1 MKEAYGRLWPY
12 LRRHRKAALLVL
24 LLALVSGGG
33 TQLTMVLLEP
43 LMGRLFPADSAE
55 AAASGAG
62 SPMASFN
69 DSYLEPWLLSLPDF
83 GMSPAVAEVVAL
95 VLLIALLALV
105 FALAEYAFI
114 RTTRMLGATMI
125 TDLRQDMVEHV
136 VRLDVNWHSGRRLG
150 DLVTR
155 MTSDAATS
163 LRIVTLMMEELIQ
176 CPFTITASLFV
187 AFAAEPRATLGMLI
201 LLPVIALPVLILGPK
216 VRRRS
221 KASQDSLGDSTQ
233 SLVQMLSGIRVVKA
247 FRMEEREA
255 DEFRRNN
262 NEFLSHTKRMVRAQA
277 TSLGITTLLSSGGV
291 GLALG
296 VLALIQLLITPV
308 FHSSATTVV
317 FFGAIATVFAFTKR
331 LTKSISVI
339 QTSMGSVDRV
349 FEVFDLRS
357 ALDASGSTRAWPGLR
372 EGLRFEQVSFS
383 YPETEGAALRDITF
397 ELRRGERLALV
408 GHSGS
413 GKSTLLDLVARFYDP
428 SEGRIL
434 ADGQNLR
441 ELRQADWLGRL
452 AVVQQRPFL
461 FQASI
466 RENVRY
472 AKPAASD
479 EDVLRAC
486 QAANLG
492 ELLARLPQGLDTPVG
507 EGGARL
513 SGGEAQRVTIARAL
527 LKDAE
532 ILLLDEATSALDAQS
547 ERAVQEALDHLMKG
561 RTTFVIAHR
570 LSTVRDADRILV
582 LDQGRLIEQGTHE
595 QLLALGGH
603 YARLWRL
610 QAGEPLSKTTA

>member
-1 MKEAYGRLWPY
+1 MREAYGRLWPY
-12 LRRHRKAALLVL
+12 LRRHRRAALAV
-24 LLALVSGGG
+24 LALAVVSGGG
-33 TQLTMVLLEP
+33 TQATMVLLEP
-43 LMGRLFPADSAE
+43 LMGRLFPEGE
-55 AAASGAG
+55 AAVAASVS
-62 SPMASFN
+62 SPMARFN
-69 DSYLEPWLLSLPDF
+69 DRFLEPWLRGLPDF
-83 GMSPAVAEVVAL
+83 GLTPAVAEVLAL
-95 VLLIALLALV
+95 VLLIAACALL

-114 RTTRMLGATMI
+114 RTTRMLGARMI

-136 VRLDVNWHSGRRLG
+136 IRLDVNWHGGRRLG

-155 MTSDAATS
+155 LTSDAATS

-176 CPFTITASLFV
+176 CPFTIAASLAV
-187 AFAAEPRATLGMLI
+187 AFAAEPRATLGMLV
-201 LLPVIALPVLILGPK
+201 LLPLIALPVMILGPK

-262 NEFLSHTKRMVRAQA
+262 HEFLNQTQRMVRAQA
-277 TSLGITTLLSSGGV
+277 TSLGITTLISSGGV

-296 VLALIQLLITPV
+296 GLALIQLLVAPV
-308 FHSSATTVV
+308 FSSAATTVV
-317 FFGAIATVFAFTKR
+317 FFGSIFTVFAFTKR
-331 LTKSISVI
+331 LTKAVSVI
-339 QTSMGSVDRV
+339 QTSLGSVDRV

-357 ALDASGSTRAWPGLR
+357 ALDASGATRPWPGLR
-372 EGLRFEQVSFS
+372 ESLRFEGVSFS
-383 YPETEGAALRDITF
+383 YPETEGAALSDITF
-397 ELRRGERLALV
+397 ELRRGEGVALV

-413 GKSTLLDLVARFYDP
+413 GKSTLLDLVARFHDP
-428 SEGRIL
+428 GAGRIL
-434 ADGQNLR
+434 ADGHDLR
-441 ELRQADWLGRL
+441 ELQQADWLGRL

-472 AKPAASD
+472 GRPAASD
-479 EDVLRAC
+479 EEVVRAC

-492 ELLARLPQGLDTPVG
+492 DLLARLPQGLDTPVG

-547 ERAVQEALDHLMKG
+547 ERAVQEALDRLMIG

-570 LSTVRDADRILV
+570 LSTVREADRILV
-582 LDQGRLIEQGTHE
+582 LDQGRLTEEGTHE
-595 QLLALGGH
+595 QLLAQGGL
-603 YARLWRL
+603 YSRLWRL
-610 QAGEPLSKTTA
+610 QAGEPLNKTTA

>member
-1 MKEAYGRLWPY
+1 
-12 LRRHRKAALLVL
+12 LLVL
-24 LLALVSGGG
+24 VLAVLSGGG

-43 LMGRLFPADSAE
+43 LMGRLFPADAAKAAE
-55 AAASGAG
+55 AGAG

-69 DSYLEPWLLSLPDF
+69 DNYLEPWLLALPDF
-83 GMSPAVAEVVAL
+83 GMRPEVAEITAL
-95 VLLIALLALV
+95 VLLIALFAIF
-105 FALAEYAFI
+105 FALTEYVFI
-114 RTTRMLGATMI
+114 RTTRMLGARMI

-136 VRLDVNWHSGRRLG
+136 IRLDVNWHSGRRLG

-176 CPFTITASLFV
+176 CPFTITAAMVV

-201 LLPVIALPVLILGPK
+201 LLPIIALPVLIIGPK

-233 SLVQMLSGIRVVKA
+233 TLVQMLSGIRVVKA
-247 FRMEEREA
+247 FRMEEHESGS
-255 DEFRRNN
+255 FRRNN
-262 NEFLSHTKRMVRAQA
+262 DEFLNQTKRMVRAQA

-291 GLALG
+291 GIALG
-296 VLALIQLLITPV
+296 GLALINILVTPV
-308 FHSSATTVV
+308 FHSAATTVV

-331 LTKSISVI
+331 LTKSVSII
-339 QTSMGSVDRV
+339 QTSLGSVDRV

-357 ALDASGSTRAWPGLR
+357 GLDASDATRAWPGLR
-372 EGLRFEQVSFS
+372 ENLRFERVSFS
-383 YPETEGAALRDITF
+383 YPETEGAALQDVSF
-397 ELRRGERLALV
+397 ELRRGERIALV

-428 SEGRIL
+428 TTGRIL
-434 ADGQNLR
+434 ADGQDLR
-441 ELRQADWLGRL
+441 ELKQADWLGRL

-461 FQASI
+461 FQATI

-472 AKPAASD
+472 GRPSATD
-479 EDVLRAC
+479 EEVLRAC
-486 QAANLG
+486 QSANLG
-492 ELLARLPQGLDTPVG
+492 ELLTRLPQGLDTAVG

-547 ERAVQEALDHLMKG
+547 ERVVQEALDHLMKG

-582 LDQGRLIEQGTHE
+582 LDQGRLIEEGSHE
-595 QLLALGGH
+595 QLLAKSGA

-610 QAGEPLSKTTA
+610 QAGEPLNKTTA